1 MELKELTKKVAQALH
16 KKRIKYMIIG
26 DQAVLIYGEPRLTR
40 DIDITHGIGVE
51 KCGIIEKIIK
61 KLSLKI
67 IPENHIEFVKQTM
80 VLPVIDENSGIR
92 IDFIFSCSEYEKEA
106 LKRVKKIKIDD
117 IEVSYASGED
127 FIIHKIITGR
137 ERDLED
143 ARNILLKNKEIDKE
157 YVKKWLLEF
166 ESITDE
172 KLVERFENLLKKC
185 QQ

>member
-1 MELKELTKKVAQALH
+1 M
-16 KKRIKYMIIG
+16 
-26 DQAVLIYGEPRLTR
+26 
-40 DIDITHGIGVE
+40 DITLSIGVE

-67 IPENHIEFVKQTM
+67 IPENHIEFVKQNM

-127 FIIHKIITGR
+127 LIIHKIIAGR

-143 ARNILLKNKEIDKE
+143 VKNIFLIDKE
-157 YVKKWLLEF
+157 YIKKWLLEF

-172 KLVERFENLLKKC
+172 KLVERFENLLRGC
-185 QQ
+185 QL